1 MGGWGGGASLPPL
14 EVKVE
19 VKYTL
24 GVPQALAVS
33 GRGRRAGV
41 SLSQQT
47 LEMEPGG
54 LSPWTFVRPD

>member
-1 MGGWGGGASLPPL
+1 MLPPL

-19 VKYTL
+19 ARYAL
-24 GVPQALAVS
+24 GVPQAVAVA

-47 LEMEPGG
+47 PEIDPGS
-54 LSPWTFVRPD
+54 LSPWTL